1 MVTVPQS
8 AGFVV
13 RRESETRATTSGDM
27 PRPVSAPAVAPPA
40 RQNPIVG
47 DDPQRS
53 MALTIL
59 RSKSPDL
66 LPPAARLPI
75 NDTRSRCQDRLESCR
90 RNAFDLA
97 EYTFRIMEAMA
108 RVISSDVAGRAT
120 SARRRLICGCPG
132 LGAEA
137 IVASM

>member
-8 AGFVV
+8 AGFVAK
-13 RRESETRATTSGDM
+13 RGSKTRATTSGDI

-40 RQNPIVG
+40 PQNPIVG

-59 RSKSPDL
+59 RNKSPDL
-66 LPPAARLPI
+66 FPPAARLPI
-75 NDTRSRCQDRLESCR
+75 NDARSRCQDRLESCR

-97 EYTFRIMEAMA
+97 EYTFRAMESTA
-108 RVISSDVAGRAT
+108 RAISSDVAGRAT
-120 SARRRLICGCPG
+120 GTRRRLI
-132 LGAEA
+132 
-137 IVASM
+137 